1 VATHKRREIN
11 MRRILLLAA
20 ALAIPVSG
28 VSLALTGGP
37 ASASGPKGKTVCT
50 TVSGTVS
57 GTVTISGCT
66 DSNGANTGGGTHPLP
81 VASLAG
87 GGTVT
92 WDSGFTSSF
101 SAATLVSTSAKHCP
115 GYVKG
120 ASSNPSA
127 DKFSG
132 TVTADTAGF
141 KVPGKYKG
149 EVCISQ
155 SGNITNPKPV
165 KVN

>member
-1 VATHKRREIN
+1 

-20 ALAIPVSG
+20 ALAIPASG
-28 VSLALTGGP
+28 FSLALTSGV

-50 TVSGTVS
+50 SINGTAS
-57 GTVTISGCT
+57 TTVTVSGCT
-66 DSNGANTGGGTHPLP
+66 DSNGANTGGGTHPIP
-81 VASLAG
+81 TSTLAT

-92 WDSGFTSSF
+92 WNSGFTSTF
-101 SAATLVSTSAKHCP
+101 SAPTLVSTSAKHCP

-120 ASSNPSA
+120 ASSNPTA

-149 EVCISQ
+149 EVCIAQ
-155 SGNITNPKPV
+155 NGTITAPKPT
-165 KVN
+165 KVS